1 MTNDTNKNGLQK
13 ILEEIEKAGIETD
26 NFLAEIDRRMAK
38 TDLEYAKL
46 LIKENI
52 DTLKIAKKILSAEV

>member
-1 MTNDTNKNGLQK
+1 MTNDTNKNDLQK

-52 DTLKIAKKILSAEV
+52 DTLKIAKKILSSEA

>member
-1 MTNDTNKNGLQK
+1 MTNDTNKNDLQK

-46 LIKENI
+46 FIKENI
-52 DTLKIAKKILSAEV
+52 DTLKIAKKILSAEA

>member
-1 MTNDTNKNGLQK
+1 MTNDTNKNDLQK

-52 DTLKIAKKILSAEV
+52 DTLKIAKKILSAEA